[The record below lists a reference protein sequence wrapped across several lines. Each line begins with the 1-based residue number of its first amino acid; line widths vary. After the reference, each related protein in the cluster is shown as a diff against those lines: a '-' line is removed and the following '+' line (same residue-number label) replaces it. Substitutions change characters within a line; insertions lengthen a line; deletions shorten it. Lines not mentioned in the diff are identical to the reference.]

1 MIWSP
6 STLMNLVQKIRALC
20 DPGQV
25 DKLDPKLPWLEK
37 AKGDDEGLFSRIVE
51 HEELIS

>member
-1 MIWSP
+1 MVSLNFDEP
-6 STLMNLVQKIRALC
+6 GPKDTSSC

-51 HEELIS
+51 HEELISQ